1 MDIDIDIDP
10 RTDLTS
16 LKMVRASMVE
26 NNELKCHPVGIYLQ
40 TVPIDPDTGVSA
52 IPYQKAQDFDFIKID
67 LLHLNLLE
75 MFETREEVLEILNM
89 QPDWSLLNRKE
100 IVEKLFHIKKHFD
113 LVTKCKPKSV
123 IDLADI
129 LALIRP
135 NKVLLIDKYIKS
147 KTEVRKV
154 LYNKI
159 DESDLRKSHAIAYA
173 LNIILQMNLI
183 KLGAE
188 I

>member
-10 RTDLTS
+10 RANLNH

-26 NNELKCHPVGIYLQ
+26 NQKLKQHPVGIYLQ
-40 TVPIDPDTGVSA
+40 KIPTDIDTGLAA
-52 IPYQKAQDFDFIKID
+52 IPYQYAQDLDFIKID
-67 LLHLNLLE
+67 ILNLNLLK
-75 MFETREEVLEILNM
+75 MFENRQEVLAVLDM
-89 QPDWSLLNRKE
+89 QPDWALLQIKE
-100 IVEKLFHIKKHFD
+100 VVEKLFHIKKHYD
-113 LVTKCKPKSV
+113 LVAKCKPTC
-123 IDLADI
+123 IEDLADL

-135 NKVLLIDKYIKS
+135 NKTILIDKYIKHKS
-147 KTEVRKV
+147 EVRKV
-154 LYNKI
+154 LYDKI

-173 LNIILQMNLI
+173 LNIVLQMNLI